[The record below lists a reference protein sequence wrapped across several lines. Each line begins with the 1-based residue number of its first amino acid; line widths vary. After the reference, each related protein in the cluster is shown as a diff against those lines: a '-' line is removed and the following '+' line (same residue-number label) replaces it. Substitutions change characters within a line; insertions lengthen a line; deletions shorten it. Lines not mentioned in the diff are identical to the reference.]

1 MAVQKS
7 SFLQVGHRREQG
19 GVDKGGRKGNEKAK
33 VSSDGSTHDGKGRR
47 GGNISI
53 ERGLH
58 YPVRVKLDLESVHSL
73 PKQGQ
78 SLGAILFFAL
88 EGRGVGDPNT
98 IDGQ

>member
-1 MAVQKS
+1 MQKS

-47 GGNISI
+47 NGNITI

-58 YPVRVKLDLESVHSL
+58 YPVRVKLDLEL
-73 PKQGQ
+73 
-78 SLGAILFFAL
+78 AAL
-88 EGRGVGDPNT
+88 CRSSEGVAAKNVVFE
-98 IDGQ
+98 